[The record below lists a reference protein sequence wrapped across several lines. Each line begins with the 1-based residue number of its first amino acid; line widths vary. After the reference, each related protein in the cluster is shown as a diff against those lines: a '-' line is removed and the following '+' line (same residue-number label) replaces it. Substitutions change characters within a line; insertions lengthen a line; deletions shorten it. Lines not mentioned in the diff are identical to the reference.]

1 MAEVKNAFIK
11 SKMNKDLDSRLLP
24 SGEYRNGFNIQVS
37 KSEGEDVGA
46 LENALGNSKALINTS
61 GNDPVPVDFSVL
73 AGHNTGTLKSI
84 GLYSDIVSSTI
95 FVFLTN
101 YTDPGFPGSLLYS
114 SAALNYIYS
123 YNTLTTEACQLVSG
137 AYLNFSKTNP
147 INAVNTL
154 ENLLFWTDNRNQP
167 RKINVSTA
175 QSNSSHYN
183 SEDLVS
189 IAKYNPYEVI
199 ELYYQDTNEFIP
211 NSTSVVNPNRNEWV
225 CAAQDVTSLKLPDG
239 TTDNMYYDAKWPGD
253 PDYLKN
259 KFVSFSYR
267 FKFSDGEY
275 SILAPFTQ
283 EAFIPQ
289 QDGYFLSGDE
299 DSAYRSS
306 IVEFMRNKVTNVK
319 LHIPL
324 PVQGQNLE
332 STYDV
337 SQVEI
342 VWKESDSLA
351 VKTLDSIPSSTFVG
365 LSTDFYSYDYQS
377 RKPYKTLPESEIIRV
392 YDKVPVRALSQE
404 IISNRVVYGN
414 FQDKHTP
421 PSTINYDIAV
431 TKKSTFDVSNANT
444 SLYTTSEVEYPEHTL
459 KQNRNYQVGI
469 VLSDRY
475 GRQSTTIL
483 SPIDTQIKTIT
494 TGGND
499 LNFKGSTY
507 YHPYKGEPVSPT
519 VNDIHSWPGDSLKI
533 LVNAGVN
540 SVANITTGTPG
551 LWNGDAND
559 SNYNPLGWYSY
570 KIVVKQTETDY
581 YNVYLPGILNDYP
594 DYTSTQRA
602 DMPDPLNTIAH
613 ISLISDN
620 INKVPRDLTEVGP
633 EQLQYRSDVKLFGRV
648 TPNFVDNTAPT
659 YNEPY
664 YPKDN
669 TMTVASISEQNN
681 MFIDATVNPPYS
693 TIYQTDS
700 DPYIARVSQNNV
712 SVAASTPLPKP
723 IGSSQVNSL
732 TGYTRQNIF
741 LGVFET
747 APFESLLDIFYETST
762 TGLISDFN
770 LLAGND
776 NGTLEGWN
784 SNGEDGFLY
793 SQTEA
798 SASGVTVV
806 ENFTATLPSDL
817 GNGVPIANAEIKLVN
832 VSNGQGTVITSDWL
846 LEDGA
851 DVDNKKTYRLKVVN
865 PKYFE
870 TAALENTFIFTFS
883 VVNKS
888 DLNNIINYGNVDVPA
903 VILGNIG
910 PTIVKDLV
918 NKVPFQSSDFPA
930 ISGDRTIETIP
941 IFTFLGVNGTIVP
954 GKLSSNLSWEITNQ
968 VPTSTP
974 LIRINPS
981 DGQVFAPLDVSGNYS
996 FDVTVRDSG
1005 NLPYTVQIGAVAGK
1019 QPMNEGFG
1027 KYVAPDQTQNE
1038 LSKGI
1043 QSTGFFWCDDYST
1056 ALADP
1061 YPNSFNDVLS
1071 NSSRT
1076 AANAELNLP
1085 QSQFSNTSDLV
1096 QSSGNV
1102 NLPAQDSQSNWY
1114 RMINKNYKTGYRDA
1128 NAGNGNNSL
1137 TAGTAFLKVDFK
1149 FQQWPYTAFNSDV
1162 SIIPDYNTVS
1172 WTAYLQVRPSGGA
1185 WQSVLDVEGSQIR
1198 FGSEQ
1203 ININNASLN
1212 SSLSN
1217 DFAKTGIL
1225 KDSSK
1230 YQITPTSDLNRVA
1243 EDSVGAAAW
1252 FPQAADQPSVT
1263 STVSKTFVFGKD
1275 QGYLQADE
1283 QYGDYRLLI
1292 LYPVDGGQSVDGEL
1306 FNKVIPKPW
1315 VSNWINK
1322 NPYKTQGATRAD
1334 NRILVDISYGDFYYP
1349 PFATESS
1356 SEVYA
1361 YRVSPI
1367 GRLTRDIAKN
1377 LTTNNPTTFQT
1388 VYAREWSLKYVTQFF
1403 GEQSL
1408 TQKWVPAARQ
1418 GDYYIYQSVQ
1428 AVDSVSSKY
1437 GTENSAFIS
1446 TIVDENDMSSSSNS
1460 ERKYTARF
1468 DTDGKK
1474 IRQSALPVVGE
1485 AFNPYPPQ
1493 VPSGGGSGGGRPGPQ

>member
-846 LEDGA
+846 LEDG
-851 DVDNKKTYRLKVVN
+851 DVMGITKTYRLKVVN
-865 PKYFE
+865 EKYFE
-870 TAALENTFIFTFS
+870 TAALKNTFIFTFS
-883 VVNKS
+883 VINKT
-888 DLNNIINYGNVDVPA
+888 DPNNIINYGNVDVPA

-910 PTIVKDLV
+910 PIITNAAL
-918 NKVPFQSSDFPA
+918 FPS
-930 ISGDRTIETIP
+930 ISGDRTDPTVP
-941 IFTFLGVNGTIVP
+941 IFTFLATNGTIVP
-954 GKLSSNLSWEITNQ
+954 SKLSSNLSWDIENQ

-974 LIRINPS
+974 LISINPS

-996 FDVTVRDSG
+996 FDVIVKDSG

-1019 QPMNEGFG
+1019 QPMNPGFG
-1027 KYVAPDQTQNE
+1027 KYDAANSTQPDI
-1038 LSKGI
+1038 SKGI
-1043 QSTGFFWCDDYST
+1043 QSTGFFWCEDYSS

-1061 YPNSFNDVLS
+1061 YPNSFNAES
-1071 NSSRT
+1071 GASSRT
-1076 AANAELNLP
+1076 HGIELLSLL
-1085 QSQFSNTSDLV
+1085 QSGFSNTSSSV

-1102 NLPAQDSQSNWY
+1102 DLTVQDDEGNPY
-1114 RMINKNYKTGYRDA
+1114 RMKNSNYKTGSRDTSVS
-1128 NAGNGNNSL
+1128 NGNNSL

-1149 FQQWPYTAFNSDV
+1149 FRQWPWSSFIDSSSSRQPT
-1162 SIIPDYNTVS
+1162 YNTVS
-1172 WTAYLQVRPSGGA
+1172 WTAYLQIRPSGGT
-1185 WQSVLDVEGSQIR
+1185 WQDVLDVEGSQIR

-1212 SSLSN
+1212 SSANGN

-1225 KDSSK
+1225 KNSAE
-1230 YQITPTSDLNRVA
+1230 YQITQGDGSSVDPNRIA
-1243 EDSVGAAAW
+1243 QDSVGATAW
-1252 FPQAADQPSVT
+1252 FPQASDQSSVT

-1275 QGYLQADE
+1275 QGYLQTAD

-1292 LYPVDGGQSVDGEL
+1292 LYPVDGGPSFDGPDPPSR
-1306 FNKVIPKPW
+1306 VIPTPL
-1315 VSNWINK
+1315 SNQPSWRDSNS
-1322 NPYKTQGATRAD
+1322 YKKRGAGLTES
-1334 NRILVDISYGDFYYP
+1334 RITVDISYGDFYYP
-1349 PFATESS
+1349 SLGTESS
-1356 SEVYA
+1356 NEVYA
-1361 YRVSPI
+1361 YRVSLT
-1367 GRLTRDIAKN
+1367 GQLTRIDAEN
-1377 LTTNNPTTFQT
+1377 LTINNPTTFET

-1403 GEQSL
+1403 RESSL
-1408 TQKWVPAARQ
+1408 TQNWVPAARQ
-1418 GDYYIYQSVQ
+1418 GDYYVYQSVQ
-1428 AVDSVSSKY
+1428 EINSVNSEY
-1437 GTENSAFIS
+1437 GTENSAFTTS
-1446 TIVDENDMSSSSNS
+1446 EVYEPQVNSSSNS
-1460 ERKYTARF
+1460 QRKYTAQF
-1468 DTDGKK
+1468 DLNGKK
-1474 IRQSALPVVGE
+1474 IKQSAIPMVGNAVE
-1485 AFNPYPPQ
+1485 AYNPYDRSDDGNGQ
-1493 VPSGGGSGGGRPGPQ
+1493 PSGPV